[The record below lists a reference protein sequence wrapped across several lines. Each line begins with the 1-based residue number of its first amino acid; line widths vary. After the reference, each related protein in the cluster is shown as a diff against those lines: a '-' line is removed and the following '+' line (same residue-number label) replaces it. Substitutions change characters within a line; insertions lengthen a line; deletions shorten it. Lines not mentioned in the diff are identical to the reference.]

1 MIPSLIIS
9 KLISEKKNLKE
20 KLEKEINNFNVIPLP
35 PFLKK
40 PDIKIEQYHKNR
52 ETKLDIEELIN
63 EEIVGNFFIKFDE
76 NKNCIIVLYNLN
88 FSLKELKEVDK
99 YLNISEFSIFSISYK
114 RLKILEKIFVDLVRN
129 EMSKYQLKESNPL
142 LNKRIEK
149 NVYSVINND
158 SSENKT
164 ICKTIE
170 DIIYQLNILSTKEK
184 APKGLTVYFYDKT
197 SREQKHEYFEV
208 YFGIIEKFLID
219 KENADILS
227 KSCIS
232 DEVKSDINNFFH
244 KNYLKPGITEAQENL
259 KTLLSNS
266 TIKNLAE
273 LLYTYI

>member
-1 MIPSLIIS
+1 
-9 KLISEKKNLKE
+9 
-20 KLEKEINNFNVIPLP
+20 
-35 PFLKK
+35 
-40 PDIKIEQYHKNR
+40 
-52 ETKLDIEELIN
+52 
-63 EEIVGNFFIKFDE
+63 
-76 NKNCIIVLYNLN
+76 
-88 FSLKELKEVDK
+88 
-99 YLNISEFSIFSISYK
+99 
-114 RLKILEKIFVDLVRN
+114 
-129 EMSKYQLKESNPL
+129 MSKYQLKESNPL

-170 DIIYQLNILSTKEK
+170 DIIYQLDILSTKEK
-184 APKGLTVYFYDKT
+184 TPKGLAVYFYDKT
-197 SREQKHEYFEV
+197 SREQKRKYFEV
-208 YFGIIEKFLID
+208 FFGITEKFLID
-219 KENADILS
+219 RENADILS